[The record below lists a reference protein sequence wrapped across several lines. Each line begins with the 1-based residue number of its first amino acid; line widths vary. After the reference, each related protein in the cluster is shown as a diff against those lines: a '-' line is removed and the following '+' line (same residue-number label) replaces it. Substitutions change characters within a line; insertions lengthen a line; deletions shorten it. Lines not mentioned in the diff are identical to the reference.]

1 MSLQDLKTSTQALTA
16 EEWAEFLGWCVSEE
30 RPRREMLQAQEEAR
44 TRLIL
49 HLRELGEIPAP
60 DALREPPRHVEDAP
74 EWQHPKDE
82 PQNCYIQGDII
93 QHEGKLYKSV
103 YPHLNCSTP
112 GADSKWAQIEPA
124 PEPSEP
130 ATPPEESQ

>member
-1 MSLQDLKTSTQALTA
+1 MSLQDLKTSAQSLTM
-16 EEWAEFLGWCVSEE
+16 EEWVEFLGWCVAEE

-44 TRLIL
+44 ARLIL

-82 PQNCYIQGDII
+82 PQNCYVQGDII
-93 QHEGKLYKSV
+93 QYEGNLYRSV

-112 GADSKWAQIEPA
+112 GADGKWLRIEPA
-124 PEPSEP
+124 PEP
-130 ATPPEESQ
+130 ATPPEEPQ

>member
-1 MSLQDLKTSTQALTA
+1 MSLQDLKTSAQSLTP
-16 EEWAEFLGWCVSEE
+16 EEWVEFLGWCVAEE

-44 TRLIL
+44 TRLIM

-74 EWQHPKDE
+74 EWQHPKSE
-82 PQNCYIQGDII
+82 PQNCYVQGDII
-93 QHEGKLYKSV
+93 QYEGKLYKSV
-103 YPHLNCSTP
+103 YQYLNCSTP
-112 GADSKWAQIEPA
+112 GADSKWGQIEPA

-130 ATPPEESQ
+130 AAPSEESQ